1 MSRVL
6 VKLNRSWVC
15 SEFSFNINA
24 SFFSLPGRHL
34 GQEQEGES
42 PSILFLTTTG
52 GISLASPVILLV
64 RFYRILSQLKQLI
77 LGQYASCR
85 FHPTCSEYA
94 LECLKS
100 FSLPKAI
107 WKITA
112 RISRCN
118 PMHPGGYD
126 PVFKQHNPAT
136 ENE

>member
-1 MSRVL
+1 MFSSH
-6 VKLNRSWVC
+6 KL
-15 SEFSFNINA
+15 
-24 SFFSLPGRHL
+24 
-34 GQEQEGES
+34 
-42 PSILFLTTTG
+42 
-52 GISLASPVILLV
+52 GIFWAVLASPAIMLV
-64 RFYRILSQLKQLI
+64 RFYRILSPLKQLV

-126 PVFKQHNPAT
+126 PVFKQHNPAA